1 MSRGDIALVGQNF
14 HGFRFYFNFNVYHVK
29 IQFFLQF
36 LESTISEKTH
46 PKTDIGQMETVSVV
60 RDIKRFME
68 VKDFRKMFFFSADSH
83 EKKFPSIYV

>member
-1 MSRGDIALVGQNF
+1 MVGQTF
-14 HGFRFYFNFNVYHVK
+14 HGFRFYLNFIVYHVK
-29 IQFFLQF
+29 IQFFRQF
-36 LESTISEKTH
+36 LESTISEKAH